1 MARLEQKQSL
11 RQTLSPKQILQA
23 RLLQLNSLSFEAH
36 ILNELESNP
45 VLESVDQETDQEAD
59 QETFEEEDNSLDMD
73 PVDSD
78 YEIIQPKGEQK
89 NLLDFPLPD
98 KLDFME
104 TLVKQLDD
112 YSLSSLEQSLCEEII
127 WNIDERGYL
136 DIELTMIADRFD
148 LEEKDL
154 FPMLSLVQNLEPK
167 GIGSRNLKECIL
179 VQLNEDIHSLPYLI
193 VSECYDDFIHKR
205 FEKIENYFKCT
216 RDELKAALKQIGK
229 LNPHPGEGKITGRE
243 TVIPDLII
251 YKREGKWVI
260 RTNDKGIPELV
271 INEMYKDLST
281 GKSLV
286 EKDKKY
292 LRERVESAGMLIE
305 AVKQRRH
312 TLTAVMESII
322 RKQPTFFN
330 GDIEVLEPMKLQD
343 IADEINVDIS
353 TVSRS
358 TRGKY
363 VDTPFGIFE
372 LKSFFSATVEIGDGI
387 VVSNRKAKQSLK
399 ELIDNEDKNNPVT
412 DEEILS
418 LMKDRGFPLAR
429 RTIAKYRKQL
439 NIPVARL
446 RRII

>member
-1 MARLEQKQSL
+1 MARLEQKHSL

-23 RLLQLNSLSFEAH
+23 RLLQLNSLSFEAY
-36 ILNELESNP
+36 ILNELELNP
-45 VLESVDQETDQEAD
+45 VLESVDHETEQETL
-59 QETFEEEDNSLDMD
+59 EEEDNSLDMD
-73 PVDSD
+73 PLDND

-98 KLDFME
+98 EPDFIE

-112 YSLSSLEQSLCEEII
+112 YSLSSLERSLCEEMI

-148 LEEKDL
+148 LNEEDL
-154 FPMLSLVQNLEPK
+154 FPILKIVQNLEPK
-167 GIGSRNLKECIL
+167 GIGSRNLKECLL

-193 VSECYDDFIHKR
+193 VSESFDDFIHKR
-205 FEKIENYFKCT
+205 FEKIEKYFKCT
-216 RDELKAALKQIGK
+216 RYELKVALKQIGK

-243 TVIPDLII
+243 TLVIPDLII
-251 YKREGKWVI
+251 YRREGKWVI

-271 INEMYKDLST
+271 INEMYKDLSA

-292 LRERVESAGMLIE
+292 LKERVESAGMLIE

-322 RKQPTFFN
+322 RRQPAFFN
-330 GDIEVLEPMKLQD
+330 GDIEILEPMKLKD

-358 TRGKY
+358 TRGK
-363 VDTPFGIFE
+363 
-372 LKSFFSATVEIGDGI
+372 
-387 VVSNRKAKQSLK
+387 
-399 ELIDNEDKNNPVT
+399 
-412 DEEILS
+412 
-418 LMKDRGFPLAR
+418 
-429 RTIAKYRKQL
+429 
-439 NIPVARL
+439 
-446 RRII
+446 

>member
-11 RQTLSPKQILQA
+11 RQALSPKQILQA
-23 RLLQLNSLSFEAH
+23 RLLQLNFLSFEAY
-36 ILNELESNP
+36 ILNELELNP
-45 VLESVDQETDQEAD
+45 VLESVDHETEQETL
-59 QETFEEEDNSLDMD
+59 EEEDNSLDMD
-73 PVDSD
+73 PLDND

-98 KLDFME
+98 EPDFIE

-112 YSLSSLEQSLCEEII
+112 YSLSSLERSLCEEMI

-148 LEEKDL
+148 LNEEDL
-154 FPMLSLVQNLEPK
+154 SPILNIVQNLEPK
-167 GIGSRNLKECIL
+167 GIGSRNLKECLL

-193 VSECYDDFIHKR
+193 VSESFDDFIHKR
-205 FEKIENYFKCT
+205 FEKIEKYFKCT
-216 RDELKAALKQIGK
+216 RYELKVALKQIGK

-243 TVIPDLII
+243 TLVIPDLII
-251 YKREGKWVI
+251 YRREGKWVI

-271 INEMYKDLST
+271 INEMYKDLSA

-292 LRERVESAGMLIE
+292 LKERVESAGMLIE

-322 RKQPTFFN
+322 RRQPAFFN
-330 GDIEVLEPMKLQD
+330 GDIEILEPMKLKD

-363 VDTPFGIFE
+363 ADTPFGIFE
-372 LKSFFSATVEIGDGI
+372 LKSFFTTTVEIGDGV
-387 VVSNRKAKQSLK
+387 VVSNRETKQSLK
-399 ELIDNEDKNNPVT
+399 ELIENEDKKCPIT
-412 DEEILS
+412 DEEILV
-418 LMKDRGFPLAR
+418 LMKDKGFPLAR

>member
-23 RLLQLNSLSFEAH
+23 RLLQLNSLSFEAY
-36 ILNELESNP
+36 ILNELELNP
-45 VLESVDQETDQEAD
+45 VLESVDHETEQETL
-59 QETFEEEDNSLDMD
+59 EEEDNSLDMD
-73 PVDSD
+73 PLDND
-78 YEIIQPKGEQK
+78 YEIIHPKGEQK

-98 KLDFME
+98 EPDFIE

-112 YSLSSLEQSLCEEII
+112 YSLSSLERSLCEEMI
-127 WNIDERGYL
+127 WNIDDRGYL

-148 LEEKDL
+148 LNEEDL
-154 FPMLSLVQNLEPK
+154 FPILNIVQNLEPK
-167 GIGSRNLKECIL
+167 GIGSRNLKECLL

-193 VSECYDDFIHKR
+193 VSESFDDFIHKR
-205 FEKIENYFKCT
+205 FEKIEKYFKCT
-216 RDELKAALKQIGK
+216 RYELKAALKQIGK

-243 TVIPDLII
+243 TLVIPDLII
-251 YKREGKWVI
+251 YRREGKWVI

-271 INEMYKDLST
+271 INEMYKDLSA

-292 LRERVESAGMLIE
+292 LKERVESAGMLIE

-322 RKQPTFFN
+322 RRQPAFFN
-330 GDIEVLEPMKLQD
+330 GDIEILEPMKLKD

-363 VDTPFGIFE
+363 ADTPFGIFE
-372 LKSFFSATVEIGDGI
+372 LKSFFTTTVEIGDGM
-387 VVSNRKAKQSLK
+387 VVSNREAKQSLK
-399 ELIDNEDKNNPVT
+399 ELIENEDKKYPIT
-412 DEEILS
+412 DEEILV
-418 LMKDRGFPLAR
+418 LMKDKGFPLAR

>member
-23 RLLQLNSLSFEAH
+23 RLLQLNSLSFEAY
-36 ILNELESNP
+36 ILNELELNP
-45 VLESVDQETDQEAD
+45 VLESVDHETEQETL
-59 QETFEEEDNSLDMD
+59 EEEDNSLDMD
-73 PVDSD
+73 PLDDD

-98 KLDFME
+98 EPDFIE

-112 YSLSSLEQSLCEEII
+112 YSLSSLERSLCEEMI

-148 LEEKDL
+148 LNEEDL
-154 FPMLSLVQNLEPK
+154 FPILNIVQNLEPK
-167 GIGSRNLKECIL
+167 GIGSRNLKECLL

-193 VSECYDDFIHKR
+193 VSESFDDFIHKR
-205 FEKIENYFKCT
+205 FEKIEKYFKCT
-216 RDELKAALKQIGK
+216 RYELKAALKQIGK

-243 TVIPDLII
+243 TLVIPDLII
-251 YKREGKWVI
+251 YRREGKWVI

-271 INEMYKDLST
+271 INEMYKDLSA

-292 LRERVESAGMLIE
+292 LKERVESAGMLIE

-322 RKQPTFFN
+322 RRQPAFFN
-330 GDIEVLEPMKLQD
+330 GDIEILEPMKLKD

-363 VDTPFGIFE
+363 ADTPFGIFE
-372 LKSFFSATVEIGDGI
+372 LKSFFTTTVEIGDGM
-387 VVSNRKAKQSLK
+387 VVSNREAKQSLK
-399 ELIDNEDKNNPVT
+399 ELIENEDKKYPIT
-412 DEEILS
+412 DEEILV
-418 LMKDRGFPLAR
+418 LMKDKGFPLAR

>member
-1 MARLEQKQSL
+1 
-11 RQTLSPKQILQA
+11 
-23 RLLQLNSLSFEAH
+23 
-36 ILNELESNP
+36 
-45 VLESVDQETDQEAD
+45 
-59 QETFEEEDNSLDMD
+59 LD
-73 PVDSD
+73 
-78 YEIIQPKGEQK
+78 
-89 NLLDFPLPD
+89 LPLPD
-98 KLDFME
+98 NPDFVE
-104 TLVKQLDD
+104 ILVKQLDD
-112 YSLSSLEQSLCEEII
+112 YSLSSLERSLCEEII

-148 LEEKDL
+148 LNEEDL
-154 FPMLSLVQNLEPK
+154 FPILNIVQNLEPK
-167 GIGSRNLKECIL
+167 GIGSRNLKECLL

-193 VSECYDDFIHKR
+193 VLECYDDFIHKR
-205 FEKIENYFKCT
+205 FEKIEKYFKCT
-216 RDELKAALKQIGK
+216 RDELKTALKQIGK

-243 TVIPDLII
+243 TVVIPDLII
-251 YKREGKWVI
+251 YRREGKWII

-271 INEMYKDLST
+271 INEMYKDLSA

-292 LRERVESAGMLIE
+292 LKERVESAGMLIE
-305 AVKQRRH
+305 AVKERRH
-312 TLTAVMESII
+312 TLIAVMESII
-322 RKQPTFFN
+322 RRQPAFFN

-372 LKSFFSATVEIGDGI
+372 LKSFFTGTVELGDGQ
-387 VVSNRKAKQSLK
+387 VVSNRKAKKSLK
-399 ELIDNEDKNNPVT
+399 ELIENEDKKYPIT
-412 DEEILS
+412 DEEILA

>member
-1 MARLEQKQSL
+1 M
-11 RQTLSPKQILQA
+11 
-23 RLLQLNSLSFEAH
+23 
-36 ILNELESNP
+36 
-45 VLESVDQETDQEAD
+45 
-59 QETFEEEDNSLDMD
+59 
-73 PVDSD
+73 
-78 YEIIQPKGEQK
+78 
-89 NLLDFPLPD
+89 
-98 KLDFME
+98 
-104 TLVKQLDD
+104 
-112 YSLSSLEQSLCEEII
+112 
-127 WNIDERGYL
+127 
-136 DIELTMIADRFD
+136 
-148 LEEKDL
+148 
-154 FPMLSLVQNLEPK
+154 
-167 GIGSRNLKECIL
+167 
-179 VQLNEDIHSLPYLI
+179 
-193 VSECYDDFIHKR
+193 
-205 FEKIENYFKCT
+205 
-216 RDELKAALKQIGK
+216 KQIGK

-281 GKSLV
+281 EKSLV

-292 LRERVESAGMLIE
+292 LKERVESAGMLIE

-322 RKQPTFFN
+322 QKQPEFFN

-343 IADEINVDIS
+343 IADEIDVDIS

-372 LKSFFSATVEIGDGI
+372 LKSFFTTTVEIGDGI

-399 ELIDNEDKNNPVT
+399 ELIDNEDKKNPIT
-412 DEEILS
+412 DEEILA

>member
-11 RQTLSPKQILQA
+11 RQTLSPRQILQA
-23 RLLQLNSLSFEAH
+23 KLLQLNSLSLEAY
-36 ILNELESNP
+36 ILNELELNP
-45 VLESVDQETDQEAD
+45 VLESVEQET
-59 QETFEEEDNSLDMD
+59 ETEEIFEDEDNSLDMD
-73 PVDSD
+73 PVD
-78 YEIIQPKGEQK
+78 YEFEIIQPKGEQK

-104 TLVKQLDD
+104 TLIKQLDD
-112 YSLSSLEQSLCEEII
+112 YSLSDLERTLCEEII

-136 DIELTMIADRFD
+136 DVELAMIADRFD
-148 LEEKDL
+148 LNEEDL
-154 FPMLSLVQNLEPK
+154 IPILNLVQSLDPK
-167 GIGSRNLKECIL
+167 GIGSRDLKECLL
-179 VQLNEDIHSLPYLI
+179 VQLNEESHSLPYLI
-193 VSECYDDFIHKR
+193 VAECYDDFIHKR
-205 FEKIENYFKCT
+205 FEKIEKHFKCT
-216 RDELKAALKQIGK
+216 RDELKAALEQIGR

-243 TVIPDLII
+243 TVVIPDLII
-251 YKREGKWVI
+251 YKREEKWVI
-260 RTNDKGIPELV
+260 RTNDRDIPELA
-271 INEMYKDLST
+271 INEMYKDLSA

-292 LRERVESAGMLIE
+292 LKERVESAGILIQ
-305 AVKQRRH
+305 AVQQRRH
-312 TLTAVMESII
+312 TLAAVMESII
-322 RKQPTFFN
+322 LRQPAFFN
-330 GDIEVLEPMKLQD
+330 GDIDVLDPMKLQD

-372 LKSFFSATVEIGDGI
+372 LKSFFTGTVELGDGQI
-387 VVSNRKAKQSLK
+387 VSNREAKQSLK
-399 ELIDNEDKNNPVT
+399 DLIEDEDKKNPLT
-412 DEEILS
+412 DEQILF

>member
-23 RLLQLNSLSFEAH
+23 RLLQLNSLSFEAY
-36 ILNELESNP
+36 ILNELELNP
-45 VLESVDQETDQEAD
+45 VLESVDHETEQETL
-59 QETFEEEDNSLDMD
+59 EEEDNSLDMD
-73 PVDSD
+73 PLDND

-98 KLDFME
+98 EPDFIE

-112 YSLSSLEQSLCEEII
+112 YSLSSLERSLCEEMI

-148 LEEKDL
+148 LNEEDL
-154 FPMLSLVQNLEPK
+154 FPILNIVQNLEPK
-167 GIGSRNLKECIL
+167 GIGSRNLKECLL

-193 VSECYDDFIHKR
+193 VSESFDDFIHKR
-205 FEKIENYFKCT
+205 FEKIEKYFKCT
-216 RDELKAALKQIGK
+216 RYELKAALKQIGK

-243 TVIPDLII
+243 TLVIPDLII
-251 YKREGKWVI
+251 YRREGKWVI

-271 INEMYKDLST
+271 INEMYKDLSA

-292 LRERVESAGMLIE
+292 LKERVESAGMLIE

-322 RKQPTFFN
+322 RRQPAFFN
-330 GDIEVLEPMKLQD
+330 GDIEILEPMKLKD

-363 VDTPFGIFE
+363 ADTPFGIFE
-372 LKSFFSATVEIGDGI
+372 LKSFFTTKVEIGDGK
-387 VVSNRKAKQSLK
+387 VVSNREAKQSLK
-399 ELIDNEDKNNPVT
+399 ELIENEDKKYPIT
-412 DEEILS
+412 DEEILV
-418 LMKDRGFPLAR
+418 LMKDKGFPLAR

>member
-1 MARLEQKQSL
+1 MGRLEQKQSL
-11 RQTLSPKQILQA
+11 RQILLPKQILQA
-23 RLLQLNSLSFEAH
+23 RLLQLNSLSFEAY

-45 VLESVDQETDQEAD
+45 VLESVDQETETE
-59 QETFEEEDNSLDMD
+59 QETIEEEDNSLDMD
-73 PVDSD
+73 PIDYD

-89 NLLDFPLPD
+89 NLLDLPLPD
-98 KLDFME
+98 IPDFVE
-104 TLVKQLDD
+104 ILVKQLDD
-112 YSLSSLEQSLCEEII
+112 YSLSSLERSLCEEII

-148 LEEKDL
+148 LNEEDL
-154 FPMLSLVQNLEPK
+154 FPILNIVQNLEPK
-167 GIGSRNLKECIL
+167 GIGSRNLKECLL

-205 FEKIENYFKCT
+205 FEKIEKYFKCT
-216 RDELKAALKQIGK
+216 RDELKTALKQIGK

-243 TVIPDLII
+243 TVVIPDLII
-251 YKREGKWVI
+251 YRREGKWII

-271 INEMYKDLST
+271 INEMYKDLSA

-292 LRERVESAGMLIE
+292 LKERVESAGMLIE
-305 AVKQRRH
+305 AVTQRRH

-322 RKQPTFFN
+322 RRQPAFFN

-372 LKSFFSATVEIGDGI
+372 LKSFFTGTVELGDGQ
-387 VVSNRKAKQSLK
+387 VVSNRKAKKSLK
-399 ELIDNEDKNNPVT
+399 ELIENEDKKYPVT
-412 DEEILS
+412 DEEILA

>member
-11 RQTLSPKQILQA
+11 RQTLSPRQILQA
-23 RLLQLNSLSFEAH
+23 RLLQLNSLSLEAY

-45 VLESVDQETDQEAD
+45 VLESVEQESEIVE
-59 QETFEEEDNSLDMD
+59 ETSEEEDNSLDMT
-73 PVDSD
+73 PVDFD
-78 YEIIQPKGEQK
+78 FEIIQPKGEQK

-98 KLDFME
+98 KLDFTE
-104 TLVKQLDD
+104 TLIKQLDD
-112 YSLSSLEQSLCEEII
+112 YSLSDLERTLCEEII

-136 DIELTMIADRFD
+136 DVELTMIADRFD
-148 LEEKDL
+148 LNEEDL
-154 FPMLSLVQNLEPK
+154 ISLLNLVQNLEPK
-167 GIGSRNLKECIL
+167 GIGSRNLQECLL
-179 VQLNEDIHSLPYLI
+179 VQLNAEPRSLQYSI
-193 VSECYDDFIHKR
+193 VAECYDDFIHKR
-205 FEKIENYFKCT
+205 FEKIEKHLKCT
-216 RDELKAALKQIGK
+216 RDELKIALKQIGR

-243 TVIPDLII
+243 KVVIPDLII
-251 YKREGKWVI
+251 YRRDEKWII
-260 RTNDKGIPELV
+260 RTNDRGIPELA
-271 INEMYKDLST
+271 INEMYKDLSA

-292 LRERVESAGMLIE
+292 LKERVEDAGMLIQ
-305 AVKQRRH
+305 AVQQRRH
-312 TLTAVMESII
+312 TLAAVMESII
-322 RKQPTFFN
+322 RRQHAFFN

-363 VDTPFGIFE
+363 ADTPFGIFE
-372 LKSFFSATVEIGDGI
+372 LKSFFTSNVELGDGQ
-387 VVSNRKAKQSLK
+387 VVSNREAKQSLK
-399 ELIDNEDKNNPVT
+399 ELIDGEDKKSPLT
-412 DEEILS
+412 DEQILS
-418 LMKDRGFPLAR
+418 LMKDRGYPLAR

>member
-11 RQTLSPKQILQA
+11 RQALSPKQILQA
-23 RLLQLNSLSFEAH
+23 RLLQLNFLSFEAY

-45 VLESVDQETDQEAD
+45 VLESVDHETEQETL
-59 QETFEEEDNSLDMD
+59 EEEDNSLDMD
-73 PVDSD
+73 PLDND

-98 KLDFME
+98 EPDFIE

-112 YSLSSLEQSLCEEII
+112 YSLSSLERSLCEEMI

-148 LEEKDL
+148 LNEEDL
-154 FPMLSLVQNLEPK
+154 SPILNIVQNLEPK
-167 GIGSRNLKECIL
+167 GIGSRNLKECLL

-193 VSECYDDFIHKR
+193 VSESFDDFIHKR
-205 FEKIENYFKCT
+205 FEKIEKYFKCT
-216 RDELKAALKQIGK
+216 RYELKVALKQIGK

-243 TVIPDLII
+243 TLVIPDLII
-251 YKREGKWVI
+251 YRREGKWVI

-271 INEMYKDLST
+271 INEMYKDLSA

-292 LRERVESAGMLIE
+292 LKERVESAGMLIE

-322 RKQPTFFN
+322 RRQPAFFN
-330 GDIEVLEPMKLQD
+330 GDIEILEPMKLKD
-343 IADEINVDIS
+343 IADEIKVDIS

-363 VDTPFGIFE
+363 ADTPFGIFE
-372 LKSFFSATVEIGDGI
+372 LKSFFTTTVEIGDGV
-387 VVSNRKAKQSLK
+387 VVSNRETKQSLK
-399 ELIDNEDKNNPVT
+399 ELIENEDKKCPIT
-412 DEEILS
+412 DEEILV
-418 LMKDRGFPLAR
+418 LMKDKGFPLAR

>member
-1 MARLEQKQSL
+1 MGRLEQKQSL
-11 RQTLSPKQILQA
+11 RQILLPKQILQA
-23 RLLQLNSLSFEAH
+23 RLLQLNSLSFEAY

-45 VLESVDQETDQEAD
+45 VLESVDQETETE
-59 QETFEEEDNSLDMD
+59 QETIKEEDNSLDMD
-73 PVDSD
+73 PIDYD

-89 NLLDFPLPD
+89 NLLDLPLPD
-98 KLDFME
+98 IPDFVE
-104 TLVKQLDD
+104 ILVKQLDD
-112 YSLSSLEQSLCEEII
+112 YSLSSLERSLCEEII

-148 LEEKDL
+148 LNEEDL
-154 FPMLSLVQNLEPK
+154 FPILNIVQNLEPK
-167 GIGSRNLKECIL
+167 GIGSRNLKECLL

-193 VSECYDDFIHKR
+193 VLECYDDFIHKR
-205 FEKIENYFKCT
+205 FEKIEKYFNCT
-216 RDELKAALKQIGK
+216 RDELKTALKQIEK

-243 TVIPDLII
+243 TVVIPDLII
-251 YKREGKWVI
+251 YRREGKWII

-271 INEMYKDLST
+271 INEMYKDLSA

-292 LRERVESAGMLIE
+292 LKERVESAGMLIE
-305 AVKQRRH
+305 AVTQRRH

-322 RKQPTFFN
+322 RRQPAFFN

-372 LKSFFSATVEIGDGI
+372 LKSFFTGTVELGDGQ
-387 VVSNRKAKQSLK
+387 VVSNRKAKKSLK
-399 ELIDNEDKNNPVT
+399 ELIENEDKKYPIT
-412 DEEILS
+412 DEEILA

>member
-11 RQTLSPKQILQA
+11 RQSLSPNQILQA
-23 RLLQLNSLSFEAH
+23 RLLQLNSLSFEAY

-45 VLESVDQETDQEAD
+45 VLESVDQGTETE
-59 QETFEEEDNSLDMD
+59 QETIEEEDNSLDMD
-73 PVDSD
+73 PIDYD

-89 NLLDFPLPD
+89 NLLDLPLPD
-98 KLDFME
+98 NPDFVE
-104 TLVKQLDD
+104 ILVKQLDD
-112 YSLSSLEQSLCEEII
+112 YSLSSLERSLCEEII

-148 LEEKDL
+148 LNEEDL
-154 FPMLSLVQNLEPK
+154 FPILNIVQNLEPK
-167 GIGSRNLKECIL
+167 GIGSRNLKECLL

-193 VSECYDDFIHKR
+193 VLECYDDFIHKR

-229 LNPHPGEGKITGRE
+229 LNPHPGEGKIAGRE

-292 LRERVESAGMLIE
+292 LKERVESAGMLIE

-429 RTIAKYRKQL
+429 RTIAKYREQL